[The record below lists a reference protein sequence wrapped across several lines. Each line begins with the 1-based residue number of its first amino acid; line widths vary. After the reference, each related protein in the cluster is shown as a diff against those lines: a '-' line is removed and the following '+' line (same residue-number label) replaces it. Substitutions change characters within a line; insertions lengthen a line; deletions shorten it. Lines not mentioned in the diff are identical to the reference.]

1 MNKALSSTIGLAW
14 NLSFITRSV
23 SSMMDW
29 ETAISTRRSSPIS
42 RGLPRNMK
50 ALIQRLLSKTTDIYR
65 PRFMNGIHCG
75 LNLAIFSHA

>member
-1 MNKALSSTIGLAW
+1 
-14 NLSFITRSV
+14 
-23 SSMMDW
+23 MMDW
-29 ETAISTRRSSPIS
+29 ETAISTRRSSTIC

-75 LNLAIFSHA
+75 LNPAIFSHA